1 MNKNKTEINKQS
13 GFNLMELLFA
23 LVVIGG
29 MVIGIVMMYNKN
41 QNTSNARTI
50 ASDIQTLSSGV
61 KSSFSADPDGFKDVN
76 GLNITNL
83 GLVPS
88 TINNAAGVMQNKYSG
103 PVTVLA
109 GTKCKSGTFISCF
122 VITENNLPAEVA
134 NKVLTQLGNE
144 GMVAIDVNGTCV
156 YSSGASGALETA
168 CTEGAATKY
177 SAAKLATALKSPSI
191 IKVVYGQ

>member
-61 KSSFSADPDGFKDVN
+61 KSSYSADNTGFKEAT
-76 GLNITNL
+76 GPNISNL
-83 GLVPS
+83 GLIPS
-88 TINNAAGVMQNKYSG
+88 TISNKAGVMQNKYSG
-103 PVTVLA
+103 AVTVNP
-109 GTKCKSGTFISCF
+109 GTKCVAGDFTSCF
-122 VITENNLPAEVA
+122 VITEENLPAEVA

-156 YSSGASGALETA
+156 YSSGASGASETA
-168 CTEGAATKY
+168 CTEGDATPY
-177 SAAKLATALKSPSI
+177 STSKLAGALANPSKI
-191 IKVVYGQ
+191 TVVYGQ